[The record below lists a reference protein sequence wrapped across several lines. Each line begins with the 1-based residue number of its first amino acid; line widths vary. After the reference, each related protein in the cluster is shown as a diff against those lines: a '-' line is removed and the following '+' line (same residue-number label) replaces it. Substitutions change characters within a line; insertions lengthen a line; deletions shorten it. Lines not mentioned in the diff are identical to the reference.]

1 MPSPTP
7 WTMRRIA
14 SISLFLLLAFNWLG
28 YDIVVAVLNAKA
40 QNTAQKD
47 IDQRLY
53 DPSRLIEIKVPL
65 DLPYATDWASFEQ
78 VKGVISYEGMLYNF
92 VERKYENGQMT
103 YRCLPN
109 QRGTEIQNARDY
121 FYSLVYDL
129 DKQEK
134 GDSAPKQV
142 ASKKLNIET
151 TVDHAW
157 PDGDFANYSHSLL
170 GRVLSKPMSDGHA
183 NLPIQPPEA

>member
-1 MPSPTP
+1 
-7 WTMRRIA
+7 MRQAA
-14 SISLFLLLAFNWLG
+14 SIALFLILAFNWLG
-28 YDIVVAVLNAKA
+28 YDVVVAVLNAKA
-40 QNTAQKD
+40 RHTAQRA
-47 IDQRLY
+47 IDQRRY
-53 DPSRLIEIKVPL
+53 DPTQLIEIKVPL
-65 DLPYATDWASFEQ
+65 DLPYSTDWSSFEQ
-78 VKGVISYEGMLYNF
+78 VKGVISFEGVLYNF

-134 GDSAPKQV
+134 GDSAPKQH

-151 TVDHAW
+151 TVEPIGIDADLSIQ
-157 PDGDFANYSHSLL
+157 PTIER
-170 GRVLSKPMSDGHA
+170 GRLLSKYMMDGHA
-183 NLPIQPPEA
+183 NLPLQPPEA

>member
-1 MPSPTP
+1 
-7 WTMRRIA
+7 MRQVA

-28 YDIVVAVLNAKA
+28 YDVVVAVLNAKA
-40 QNTAQKD
+40 HYTAQKD

-65 DLPYATDWASFEQ
+65 DLPYSTDWASFEQ
-78 VKGVISYEGMLYNF
+78 VKGVISYEGVLYNF

-134 GDSAPKQV
+134 GDSAPKQI

-157 PDGDFANYSHSLL
+157 SDNGLADHTTNPL
-170 GRVLSKPMSDGHA
+170 GRVLSKSMSEGHA
-183 NLPIQPPEA
+183 NLPLQPPEA

>member
-1 MPSPTP
+1 
-7 WTMRRIA
+7 MRQVA
-14 SISLFLLLAFNWLG
+14 SISLFLILAFNWLG
-28 YDIVVAVLNAKA
+28 YDIVVAVLNARA
-40 QNTAQKD
+40 HYTAQKS
-47 IDQRLY
+47 IDSRQY

-65 DLPYATDWASFEQ
+65 DLPYSTDWASFEQ
-78 VKGVISYEGMLYNF
+78 VKGVISFEGVLYNF

-134 GDSAPKQV
+134 GDSAPKQH

-151 TVDHAW
+151 TVEPIGLDA
-157 PDGDFANYSHSLL
+157 DLSIQSTIERGRLL
-170 GRVLSKPMSDGHA
+170 SMSMMDGHA
-183 NLPIQPPEA
+183 NLPLQPPEA